1 MHFPAIGKTKN
12 KKKSFDTYHGATL
25 QNSPN
30 TIETKYLGGNGVRQK
45 CKDKRLVI
53 HNGPILTKKN
63 KL

>member
-45 CKDKRLVI
+45 C
-53 HNGPILTKKN
+53 
-63 KL
+63 